1 MFCLLHLAPLTALLV
16 SSKAESTMRN
26 IVMLAALLAS
36 VAAYDRTDASKC
48 TKDKADIFFLLD
60 SSDSTSQLFAKQKIF
75 VNKVL
80 DSLEVEYGK
89 VHIGIATFSDS
100 FFLNVDLT
108 YDVSYLKMYLGHIYP
123 MGGSTKIGS
132 ALKSLQA
139 DGFGSHRA
147 RRTATKIAIVLTDG
161 QSSDDPI
168 AAAKTLMA
176 KNVKVFA
183 VGDTYMNNQA
193 DLRMIASRPTSY
205 YVFNLDSHDLIG
217 SIKNAVQCV
226 SPKTD
231 CSVLHNINLQF
242 LIDTPSYSQKTSLK
256 LINFVAETSAML
268 KETNAEFALG
278 VNFGVMGHQD
288 IAPNYHTQLALKN
301 ISSFRFYKQV
311 GMIDSFLSFLAK
323 GRLDRNQR
331 TLLIIF
337 IDESAEPLKEL
348 RDKIERLKLKYRGLF
363 SFFIITFGPSVNR
376 HVARSMASNLS
387 FYFHIPDVRYMEVSH
402 EDFVKLLCGSSASYY
417 NKNFK

>member
-1 MFCLLHLAPLTALLV
+1 
-16 SSKAESTMRN
+16 MRN
-26 IVMLAALLAS
+26 IVILATLLAS

-60 SSDSTSQLFAKQKIF
+60 SSDSTSQLFEKQKIF
-75 VNKVL
+75 VNKML
-80 DSLEVEYGK
+80 DSLEIEYGK

-100 FFLNVDLT
+100 FYLNLDLT
-108 YDVSYLKMYLGHIYP
+108 FDVSYLKKFLGRLNP

-132 ALKSLQA
+132 ALKSLLA
-139 DGFGSHRA
+139 DGFRSHRA

-161 QSSDDPI
+161 QSSDNPI
-168 AAAKTLMA
+168 AAAKALMA
-176 KNVKVFA
+176 KNIKVFA
-183 VGDTYMNNQA
+183 VGDTYMNNQV
-193 DLRMIASRPTSY
+193 DLRMIASRPTGY
-205 YVFNLDSHDLIG
+205 YVFNLNSNGLIG
-217 SIKNAVQCV
+217 SIKNAVQCI

-231 CSVLHNINLQF
+231 CSALHNINLQF

-278 VNFGVMGHQD
+278 VNFGVMGQQD
-288 IAPNYHTQLALKN
+288 IAPNYHTDMALKTM
-301 ISSFRFYKQV
+301 SGFHFYKQV
-311 GMIDSFLSFLAK
+311 GMIDSFLRYLAK

-348 RDKIERLKLKYRGLF
+348 RDRIERIKLKYKGLF

-402 EDFVKLLCGSSASYY
+402 EDFVNLLCGSSASYS
-417 NKNFK
+417 NKYSK